1 MKTWLFLLFA
11 FLIPAFVFAQKN
23 VIPASQ
29 IPTLNLKLPEGSKQ
43 DKRFLSTVVAA
54 SLLETE
60 VNDPNVSISEVEV
73 YTLPPTPQSGFDAEV
88 LVSELEKSGFEI
100 LPTDDD
106 RIAWLV
112 KGQTAYLIYFSMDKA
127 ETNFYLGKSNT
138 VPKPTQGQPGQQV
151 TPTSTQPTAPAY
163 IPPLPP
169 SRSSTSP
176 SVNQQAPAPNP
187 PASSQSP
194 AQNPSSN
201 SSLPKTPV
209 APFTGF
215 QFTTSNF
222 DDGWISSIQP
232 DWVLAQKGETK
243 VYLFFVLPYRSENFS
258 GTGVMDRDFYWDN
271 HVAPVFKTTSKA
283 YQDGGEF
290 VSSMQPKYVEGW
302 GQDPQTGQRRF
313 LGMYLTVS
321 PNAAMLTVASTVDEN
336 SMRQI
341 FPKASDR
348 WTSDLVAMSRYN
360 KFAIGPNDLNGTW
373 QSGGSQMTQ
382 WYDSFTGAYAGA
394 TIASSSATFFFTGP
408 TYSSIH
414 NGATGAVGA
423 MNTFQQEYIGNSTI
437 SNWTI
442 TLTNRYQ
449 GKTQQFDAH
458 FQAVKG
464 GRLLYLNN
472 GAGEEYLLVKI
483 R

>member
-1 MKTWLFLLFA
+1 MKAVFA
-11 FLIPAFVFAQKN
+11 IVLVFSFSGVANAQKN
-23 VIPASQ
+23 VMEVTQ
-29 IPTLNLKLPEGSKQ
+29 IPSLGMSIPKGSKQ
-43 DKRFLSTVVAA
+43 DKRFLSTVAA
-54 SLLETE
+54 GALLETE
-60 VNDPNVSISEVEV
+60 IGDPSISLREVEV
-73 YTLPPTPQSGFDAEV
+73 YLLPPPAQSGFDAEV
-88 LVSELEKSGFEI
+88 LVGELEKSGFEI
-100 LPTDDD
+100 LPTNDD
-106 RIAWLV
+106 RIAWLI
-112 KGQTAYLIYFSMDKA
+112 KGQNAFLVYFSMDKN
-127 ETNFYLGKSNT
+127 ETNFYIGKSNM
-138 VPKPTQGQPGQQV
+138 VPKTAQTPSAGQAPSNAAQTTIPT
-151 TPTSTQPTAPAY
+151 Y

-169 SRSSTSP
+169 SRKSTKTSE
-176 SVNQQAPAPNP
+176 NQQAPSAIP
-187 PASSQSP
+187 PANSQISG
-194 AQNPSSN
+194 QNPSSN
-201 SSLPKTPV
+201 SSVPKTQA

-222 DDGWISSIQP
+222 DDGWISSIQL
-232 DWVLAQKGETK
+232 DWVLVQKGDTK

-271 HVAPVFKTTSKA
+271 HVAPFFKTTSKG

-348 WTSDLVAMSRYN
+348 WTSDLVAMGRYN
-360 KFAIGPNDLNGTW
+360 KFAIGPNDLKGTW

-394 TIASSSATFFFTGP
+394 TIASSSATFSFAGS

-414 NGATGAVGA
+414 NGAKGAVGA

-437 SNWTI
+437 SKWTI

-472 GAGEEYLLVKI
+472 RAGEEYLLVKI
-483 R
+483 K

>member
-1 MKTWLFLLFA
+1 MPITMKSSLLILILLFV
-11 FLIPAFVFAQKN
+11 PMMVFAQKN
-23 VIPASQ
+23 VVQANQ
-29 IPTLNLKLPEGSKQ
+29 ITALNLKLPEGSKQ
-43 DKRFLSTVVAA
+43 DKRFLSTVAA
-54 SLLETE
+54 GTLLETE
-60 VNDPNVSISEVEV
+60 VKEPNIILSATEV
-73 YTLPPTPQSGFDAEV
+73 YLIPPASKSGFDGDI
-88 LVSELEKSGFEI
+88 LVNELEKSGFEI
-100 LPTDDD
+100 LPTDDE
-106 RIAWLV
+106 RIAWVV
-112 KGQTAYLIYFSMDKA
+112 KGAEAFLIYFSMDKE
-127 ETNFYLGKSNT
+127 ETNFYLAKSNAIPNA
-138 VPKPTQGQPGQQV
+138 VSQSLSPVQSN
-151 TPTSTQPTAPAY
+151 STLAIPPH

-169 SRSSTSP
+169 ARTNTTNPSTQHIPTDLPQSSQ
-176 SVNQQAPAPNP
+176 NQPLKNP
-187 PASSQSP
+187 PTAS
-194 AQNPSSN
+194 
-201 SSLPKTPV
+201 
-209 APFTGF
+209 FTGF

-232 DWVLAQKGETK
+232 DWVLVQKGETK
-243 VYLFFVLPYRSENFS
+243 VYLFFVLPYQSENFS

-271 HVAPVFKTTSKA
+271 HVAPIFKTTSKA

-313 LGMYLTVS
+313 FGMYLTVS

-336 SMRQI
+336 SMRQN

-348 WTSDLVAMSRYN
+348 WTSDLVVMSRYN

-394 TIASSSATFFFTGP
+394 TIASSSATFSFAGL

-423 MNTFQQEYIGNSTI
+423 MNTFQQEYKGNSTI
-437 SNWTI
+437 SNWNI
-442 TLTNRYQ
+442 TLSNRYQ

-472 GAGEEYLLVKI
+472 RAGEEYLLVKI

>member
-29 IPTLNLKLPEGSKQ
+29 IPALNLKLPEGSKQ
-43 DKRFLSTVVAA
+43 DKRFLSTVAAA

-60 VNDPNVSISEVEV
+60 VSDPNVSISEVEV
-73 YTLPPTPQSGFDAEV
+73 YMLPPTPQSGFDAEV
-88 LVSELEKSGFEI
+88 LVGELEKSGFEI
-100 LPTDDD
+100 LPTEDD

-127 ETNFYLGKSNT
+127 ETNFYLGKSNK
-138 VPKPTQGQPGQQV
+138 VPKPTQGQPVQQV
-151 TPTSTQPTAPAY
+151 TPTSPQPTAPAY

-176 SVNQQAPAPNP
+176 PVNQQAPAPNP
-187 PASSQSP
+187 SPSSQSP
-194 AQNPSSN
+194 AQNPPSN
-201 SSLPKTPV
+201 SSVPRTPT

-232 DWVLAQKGETK
+232 DWVLVQKGETK
-243 VYLFFVLPYRSENFS
+243 VYLFFVFPYQSENFS
-258 GTGVMDRDFYWDN
+258 GTGVMDRDFYWDK
-271 HVAPVFKTTSKA
+271 HIAAIFKTTSKA

-313 LGMYLTVS
+313 IGMYLTVS

-336 SMRQI
+336 SMRQN

-394 TIASSSATFFFTGP
+394 TIASSSATFSFAGP

-423 MNTFQQEYIGNSTI
+423 MNTFQQEYKGNSTI
-437 SNWTI
+437 SNWNV

-472 GAGEEYLLVKI
+472 RAGEEYLLVKI

>member
-1 MKTWLFLLFA
+1 MKSCLLFLLS
-11 FLIPAFVFAQKN
+11 FLAPLIVLAQKN
-23 VIPASQ
+23 VIPANQ
-29 IPTLNLKLPEGSKQ
+29 ITVLNLKLPEGSKQ
-43 DKRFLSTVVAA
+43 DKRFLSTVAAA

-60 VNDPNVSISEVEV
+60 VNDPNVSLSEVEV

-88 LVSELEKSGFEI
+88 LVAELEKSAFEI

-112 KGQTAYLIYFSMDKA
+112 KGQTAYLIYFSMDKT
-127 ETNFYLGKSNT
+127 ETNFYLGKSNI
-138 VPKPTQGQPGQQV
+138 VPKPTQSQQV
-151 TPTSTQPTAPAY
+151 QQGAPTSPQPTVLAY

-176 SVNQQAPAPNP
+176 PINQQSATPNP

-194 AQNPSSN
+194 AQNPPSN
-201 SSLPKTPV
+201 SSAPKSPV

-258 GTGVMDRDFYWDN
+258 GTGVMDRDFYWNN

-394 TIASSSATFFFTGP
+394 TLASSSATFSFAGQ

-423 MNTFQQEYIGNSTI
+423 MNTFQQEYKGNSTI

-449 GKTQQFDAH
+449 GKTHQFDAH

-472 GAGEEYLLVKI
+472 RAGEEYLLVKI

>member
-1 MKTWLFLLFA
+1 MKSKLLILVSFLV
-11 FLIPAFVFAQKN
+11 PMMVFAQKN
-23 VIPASQ
+23 VVPANQ
-29 IPTLNLKLPEGSKQ
+29 ITALNLKLPEGSKQ
-43 DKRFLSTVVAA
+43 DKRFLSTVAA
-54 SLLETE
+54 GTLLEAEVMEPTIKLGATE
-60 VNDPNVSISEVEV
+60 V
-73 YTLPPTPQSGFDAEV
+73 YMLPSTAKSGFDRNI
-88 LVSELEKSGFEI
+88 LVKELEKSGFEI
-100 LPTDDD
+100 IPTDDEL
-106 RIAWLV
+106 ISWLV
-112 KGQTAYLIYFSMDKA
+112 KGPEAFLIYFSMDKE
-127 ETNFYLGKSNT
+127 ETNFYLARSNAIPNA
-138 VPKPTQGQPGQQV
+138 VSQSSDQNPNLK
-151 TPTSTQPTAPAY
+151 TPPY
-163 IPPLPP
+163 IPPLPQARTNTTNP
-169 SRSSTSP
+169 STQHKP
-176 SVNQQAPAPNP
+176 TDLPQ
-187 PASSQSP
+187 SSQDP
-194 AQNPSSN
+194 TVQNTASALFS
-201 SSLPKTPV
+201 
-209 APFTGF
+209 GF

-222 DDGWISSIQP
+222 DDGWVSSIQP
-232 DWVLAQKGETK
+232 DWVLVQKGETK

-271 HVAPVFKTTSKA
+271 HVAPNFKTTTKT

-321 PNAAMLTVASTVDEN
+321 PNAAMLTVASTADEN
-336 SMRQI
+336 SIRQN

-382 WYDSFTGAYAGA
+382 WYDSFTGAYARA
-394 TIASSSATFFFTGP
+394 TIASSSATFSFAGQ

-423 MNTFQQEYIGNSTI
+423 MNTFQQEYKGNSTI
-437 SNWTI
+437 SNWNI
-442 TLTNRYQ
+442 TLTNRCQ
-449 GKTQQFDAH
+449 GKTHQFDAH

-472 GAGEEYLLVKI
+472 RVGEEYLLVKI